1 MNNTGVTR
9 RDFVK
14 TVGATAISVGL
25 AGCAEAQLAQGN
37 DAPPL
42 THLSAT
48 KLAQMIASREVSAE
62 EAAKAYLARIASV
75 NPKLNAIFQLDPQRI
90 LAEARQADS
99 DLKQGK
105 LRGPLHGVPFTMKDQ
120 LETKGI
126 VTTNGCP
133 ELQNYIP
140 TEDATVVKR
149 LKDAGGILL
158 GKTNVPEMCTLG
170 VTDNLV
176 YGQTKN
182 PYDVKRTPGGSS
194 GGEAA
199 IISSA
204 GSPFGLGTD
213 IGDSIRSPSHYCGIA
228 GIKPNSRRVPETGM
242 LGAFPLF
249 MATWNSI
256 GPMARHV
263 EDLELVLRVISGP
276 DGMDYNTVPAP
287 LLPVCEV
294 PLDKLTVAYFIDD
307 GVAMPSKETQES
319 VERAATELS
328 AAGLTVVKDR
338 PEGLDKIMDLFKCL
352 CVYLLKDTAEY
363 WWIEYARMAN
373 STVVRP
379 RYFVNEFIC
388 QWMDYLEEHHDWSDE
403 NRFRLE
409 LELHQFRQR
418 MMVFMQK
425 YDVLLSP
432 VLNEPAG
439 LHTTPEEM
447 KKLPVEK
454 FWTDPMGN
462 FCVAQNL
469 TGWPA
474 AVVRGGTSPEGL
486 PIGVHI
492 AAKPWREDMAL
503 AVAGVIEKRLGGWQP
518 PPNL

>member
-1 MNNTGVTR
+1 M
-9 RDFVK
+9 
-14 TVGATAISVGL
+14 
-25 AGCAEAQLAQGN
+25 
-37 DAPPL
+37 
-42 THLSAT
+42 
-48 KLAQMIASREVSAE
+48 
-62 EAAKAYLARIASV
+62 
-75 NPKLNAIFQLDPQRI
+75 
-90 LAEARQADS
+90 
-99 DLKQGK
+99 
-105 LRGPLHGVPFTMKDQ
+105 
-120 LETKGI
+120 
-126 VTTNGCP
+126 
-133 ELQNYIP
+133 
-140 TEDATVVKR
+140 KR

-170 VTDNLV
+170 VTRQSGLRPNEEPLRPQA
-176 YGQTKN
+176 YTRWEQWW
-182 PYDVKRTPGGSS
+182 GSCDHLF
-194 GGEAA
+194 GW
-199 IISSA
+199 IS
-204 GSPFGLGTD
+204 FGLGTD

-256 GPMARHV
+256 GPMARYV

-287 LLPVCEV
+287 LFPVCEV
-294 PLDKLTVAYFIDD
+294 PLDKLKVAYFIDD

-319 VERAATELS
+319 VERAAKELS

-338 PEGLDKIMDLFKCL
+338 PEGLDKLMDLFKWL

-363 WWIEYARMAN
+363 WWKEYARMADCK
-373 STVVRP
+373 VVRP

-418 MMVFMQK
+418 MMAFMQK

-447 KKLPVEK
+447 EKLPVAEVLDGPNGQ
-454 FWTDPMGN
+454 FLCGPEPHRLARCRCPCGN
-462 FCVAQNL
+462 FARGASHRRPHCCETVERRCG
-469 TGWPA
+469 TG
-474 AVVRGGTSPEGL
+474 
-486 PIGVHI
+486 
-492 AAKPWREDMAL
+492 
-503 AVAGVIEKRLGGWQP
+503 GGWSHREAARWLAAPTESVASCGPKDYAGNCSRRTRASVNGRQARRINTSGP
-518 PPNL
+518 ISTETDRMCSRTSAVHTQSSVSRG